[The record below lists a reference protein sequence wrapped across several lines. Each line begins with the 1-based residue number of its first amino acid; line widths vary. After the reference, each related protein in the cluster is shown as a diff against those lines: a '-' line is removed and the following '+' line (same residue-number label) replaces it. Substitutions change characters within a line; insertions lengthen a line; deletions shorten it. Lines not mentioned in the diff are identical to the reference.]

1 MYFIFTLI
9 TGAFLPV
16 VLSCSVPPGAVF
28 YYGPTQRT
36 ILAPIVFQGRVIN
49 TTTSNFPT
57 GQLFDACVEIRKIFK
72 SPFEIPT
79 VVCFGQFGIE
89 ELCLT
94 YVFEGNEYVFFLNED
109 FTARY
114 DGFPEAAYPAT
125 QEIVAAVQAG
135 YCQASIDPNCGK
147 SKKSFDILK
156 YVPIYLFLFF
166 YHLSSHTT
174 VTVVLFFQVELRKHS
189 C

>member
-49 TTTSNFPT
+49 TTTSNSPT
-57 GQLFDACVEIRKIFK
+57 GQIFDACVEIRKIFK

-79 VVCFGQFGIE
+79 VVCFGQFGIRD
-89 ELCLT
+89 LCLT
-94 YVFEGNEYVFFLNED
+94 YVFEGNEYVFFLNKD

-114 DGFPEAAYPAT
+114 DGFPKAAYRAT
-125 QEIVAAVQAG
+125 QQIVAAVQAG
-135 YCQASIDPNCGK
+135 YCRASIDPNCGK
-147 SKKSFDILK
+147 SKKKTSI
-156 YVPIYLFLFF
+156 
-166 YHLSSHTT
+166 S
-174 VTVVLFFQVELRKHS
+174 
-189 C
+189 

>member
-1 MYFIFTLI
+1 MYFIFLLI

-16 VLSCSVPPGAVF
+16 VLPCSVPPGAVF
-28 YYGPTQRT
+28 YGPTQRT

-57 GQLFDACVEIRKIFK
+57 GQIFDACVEIRKIFK
-72 SPFEIPT
+72 SSFEIPT
-79 VVCFGQFGIE
+79 VVCFGQFGIQ

-114 DGFPEAAYPAT
+114 DGFPEAAYRAT

-147 SKKSFDILK
+147 
-156 YVPIYLFLFF
+156 
-166 YHLSSHTT
+166 
-174 VTVVLFFQVELRKHS
+174 
-189 C
+189 

>member
-1 MYFIFTLI
+1 MYFIFLLI

-16 VLSCSVPPGAVF
+16 ALSCSVPPGTVF
-28 YYGPTQRT
+28 YSPTQRT

-49 TTTSNFPT
+49 TTTSNFAT
-57 GQLFDACVEIRKIFK
+57 GQVFDACVEIRKIFK

-114 DGFPEAAYPAT
+114 DGFPEAAYRAN

-147 SKKSFDILK
+147 SKKNFGILK

-166 YHLSSHTT
+166 HHLSSHRT